1 MTYQELKMIMR
12 SKARLARGL
21 VNLLIDDTDQMCVD
35 VEDFDMF
42 SLEEAIR
49 EAKRTAGN
57 LTETIKELE
66 RDLKLAKRDVL

>member
-57 LTETIKELE
+57 LAETIKELE
-66 RDLKLAKRDVL
+66 RDLKIAKRDAL

>member
-1 MTYQELKMIMR
+1 MTYQELKMVMR
-12 SKARLARGL
+12 SKAKLARGL

-35 VEDFDMF
+35 VDDFDMF

-57 LTETIKELE
+57 LVETIKELE